1 MKEGVANVAI
11 REFDYTN
18 TDLIGKEAAKER
30 FNTYGT
36 YVSSERENT
45 FIIINDRDL
54 PILEFDRTIS
64 NRYAKEWRGIWE
76 MENDFMG
83 GPFISYALVNE
94 TTGKLLVIDTFIFAP
109 GKKKR
114 NSMQQIDLMV
124 KSLKW

>member
-1 MKEGVANVAI
+1 
-11 REFDYTN
+11 
-18 TDLIGKEAAKER
+18 
-30 FNTYGT
+30 
-36 YVSSERENT
+36 
-45 FIIINDRDL
+45 
-54 PILEFDRTIS
+54 
-64 NRYAKEWRGIWE
+64 

-94 TTGKLLVIDTFIFAP
+94 TTGKLLVIDSFIFAP